1 MTTLYLDRRDLSL
14 RLEGRAL
21 VIYAGDSR
29 QGTVPLHLL
38 ESIVMRSGVTLQ
50 SSLLARLADAGV
62 GMVAFGGRGARSR
75 AIIHGPAHNDAARR
89 VGQYRRYDDMAWRL
103 QWSRRLVRGKL
114 RRQQRLLARAA
125 SQRPDLR
132 HPLTQALGQ
141 LAQAL
146 PRAAS
151 PEIDHIDR
159 LRRVEGAAA
168 AAYFAGFT
176 RLFPP
181 SLEFTGRNRRPPRG
195 PVNAVGEPW
204 QTIQF
209 TGVRIRDPI
218 KRGLRRVGER
228 GRARA
233 YGFESETQSRGE

>member
-1 MTTLYLDRRDLSL
+1 
-14 RLEGRAL
+14 
-21 VIYAGDSR
+21 
-29 QGTVPLHLL
+29 
-38 ESIVMRSGVTLQ
+38 
-50 SSLLARLADAGV
+50 
-62 GMVAFGGRGARSR
+62 MVAFGGRGARSR

-132 HPLTQALGQ
+132 HPMTQALGQ

-159 LRRVEGAAA
+159 LRGVEGAAA

-181 SLEFTGRNRRPPRG
+181 SLEFTGRNRRPPRD
-195 PVNAVGEPW
+195 PFNAVGEPW